1 MMLLKGFSKETRLIL
16 MTFLTT
22 SYFLVEIIYG
32 YISNSMALVADSFHM
47 LSDVI
52 ALIVAFVAVHVSPKD
67 WSKNTFGYA
76 RAEVLGALINAVFLL
91 ALCFTIF
98 VESIKRFV
106 IVEPISKPKNVLIV
120 GGIGLLV
127 NVLGLLLFHDAHG
140 HSHGSHGHGHSH
152 GKSDEKKQ
160 AQGGSQMNMK
170 GVFLH
175 ICADALGSVIVMIS
189 ASVIWLVD
197 WEYEDYI
204 DPALSLAL
212 VCLIIASTWPLLK
225 DSALILLQTVPEH
238 LEVRNIEEKIV
249 AEFPEVAE
257 VHEFHVW
264 NLVGSRIVAS
274 LHVTLKRQS
283 DNNMEISRKIKEF
296 FHRQGIHSTTIQLEY
311 GRSLLFN
318 GIGGTTGDSE
328 KDSYGSKEKFI
339 SILPLSY
346 SSPNKISSCTLQCPV
361 DEGYG
366 GTPTELI
373 NFQDCSA
380 ATCCG
385 PRSNSL
391 TANPGIN
398 FLDSKKKLEITVISP
413 RYLNLSSMYLAQIRT
428 WKT

>member
-1 MMLLKGFSKETRLIL
+1 MSAGLVLLKTKNFK
-16 MTFLTT
+16 M
-22 SYFLVEIIYG
+22 V
-32 YISNSMALVADSFHM
+32 NSMALVADSFHM

-212 VCLIIASTWPLLK
+212 KYATLRK
-225 DSALILLQTVPEH
+225 
-238 LEVRNIEEKIV
+238 KIV

-328 KDSYGSKEKFI
+328 KDAYGSKEKFI

-366 GTPTELI
+366 GNPTELI

-413 RYLNLSSMYLAQIRT
+413 SISQPELNVPSTDKDLENVTVQSTTL
-428 WKT
+428 